1 MSRTVEFLV
10 DSGAKY
16 SLLPERVWR
25 EIGLVPRRRM
35 GFVLADGSR
44 IERDISE
51 CLIGLLDDY
60 GHTPVILGE
69 AASFGMGTYAVQMA
83 RGAITKS
90 NYRSQGL
97 RQLSLA

>member
-51 CLIGLLDDY
+51 CLIRLLDDY

-69 AASFGMGTYAVQMA
+69 AADEPLLGVGTLEIFGFVLDPFSRTI
-83 RGAITKS
+83 RPSRLT
-90 NYRSQGL
+90 
-97 RQLSLA
+97 LA